1 MTPSSL
7 IVRFPNT
14 ENSYV
19 MKFDKDITISD
30 LCCEIRAKIRE
41 ANVGNPSAY
50 GIFVTD
56 PDPKHSF
63 WLDNSRM
70 LSYYHL
76 RDNFEVEYR
85 CKLRL
90 LVIQTMDGTKKTLQV
105 DDSKTIAEL
114 MDTIC
119 SKMGITNHEE
129 YSLIRP
135 MDEEE
140 RMRTLTLRKA
150 KSTAKDQ
157 DKLEKMKQKL
167 HTDDELNWLS
177 HGKTLRQHDVD
188 ESEILLL
195 RRKFFFSDQ
204 NVDARDPV
212 QLNLLYIQ
220 LKEAILNGTHPISL
234 EQAIQLAAL
243 QCQSEIGVLTAEKAK
258 HNPVDLK
265 EHLPKEYWKVK
276 GVEKRI
282 QEAHRNLGNFDERES
297 KLRYVQLCR
306 SLPTYGITFF
316 LIKEKLKG
324 RNKLVPRLFGVSK
337 ESVMRV
343 DEKTKEILETWPL
356 TRIRRWA
363 AGPNLFTLDFGQY
376 NPDGNYA
383 MQTTEGEQIGQL
395 ISGYI
400 DIILRRQRGKQAT
413 MTDGDEE
420 NTIVEENVAPSRANV
435 ISNVSGTLPRGHRA
449 EEAHVAHSGTLRTAN
464 YRGGFSE
471 GHLATRGQTVVQQ
484 NLGGA
489 QVGYGRIINRNGFTS
504 ASGPN
509 VGDQRQGFQM
519 IDLGQPKRALLSR
532 IDFGL
537 RTIQEAA
544 EELETP
550 IYSDD
555 EALHGEDA
563 TTRRW
568 RSEALEQARTGVW
581 SHLGAMTMATGQLVS
596 CIQSPLAGQAPE
608 EFDYTSMDASLASIG
623 MNVHGLMQCVR
634 LYDQIDA
641 ASEGGGLGATL
652 KQAAQVLS
660 DAFLALIRATVP
672 AVDLSAVEESGDR
685 ASSLT
690 RSSSSL
696 AEPQRNGPDRTTL
709 LEAAGQ
715 VGDASR
721 QLLQLISQPGVHSM
735 NARVEYGSLPDRGSF
750 SDMGLYP
757 QVVDWEA
764 RDKLLSAT
772 KSVANQMAK
781 LVKTAKQGAMDVGQ
795 EAFDLSTKNPS
806 EVFPDAIAILRAAQA
821 RLVQAATTAGRSAS
835 RLVTCA
841 KVVVCTME
849 QPESQDQLIRTAK
862 EVGAAANSAHQDP
875 VVSTLLSVASQLPA
889 SVGDGLNVVGK
900 ASTLV
905 SAASSLLADLRAEAT
920 AERSF
925 TGLSSSEANRR
936 ADVLEAE
943 IRQLLATAQE
953 CASGNVQS
961 LEHQQRVIQAA
972 QRLMAAVHST
982 TAPILRARLTQGLE
996 FATRLTA
1003 SNVGP
1008 LVTVGGEVVRVC
1020 QGSAYK
1026 LESNLEHLQKR
1037 VMPQVNS
1044 SCSYARMEP
1053 YDTQKQTDLLVA
1065 SQNLM
1070 QCLEEMLRITD
1081 AVVPTIPDAGIQTAF
1096 SGAARNTQACL
1107 TDLRQCYHTSEMVLS
1122 SEPPKFDPDTPRQSL
1137 QQQDDPIWL
1146 SVVSKTNQAMDT
1158 LAAELHSNTTR
1169 LLPDET
1175 LDSICVAL
1183 WTAVS
1188 AYNRA
1193 FASSK
1198 QSAFSE
1204 PVDRRS
1210 MPLSLPPLVTRIV
1223 GDETSESAAGSSTR
1237 DWNHIGAV
1245 LNELLERLIPVF
1257 HGIRG
1262 LSAFL
1267 TASANAQSLDSNL
1280 ARVLLISHGLSAY
1293 RQSSISGQST
1303 PIERRSTAGPLFGH
1317 HDEQPQAT
1325 AQDMLQHLL
1334 SIGESCLTDT
1344 GQLVAWA
1351 LQQGDMEPRDEET
1364 SQAVVLAEQLTT
1376 SVNAV
1381 LGYVPGEVI
1390 IKRLFALLEDASRM
1404 LSDRNTS
1411 DQTTVSRATNGLGQQ
1426 PLGTSSDSPQPQGLD
1441 KNFAQDMYTKL
1452 AGCAQR
1458 LAKVC
1463 LDASYELS
1471 EHTPRAS
1478 SVRFS
1483 GDLKCF
1489 GNDSEVVRMA
1499 HMADRITSRL
1509 VELIQA
1515 AGDGGVTAGGVNSDH
1530 LLVGL
1535 TRTGYPVAWA
1545 FRHAMRAIDAAGG
1558 QSAGV
1563 DSEQP
1568 FQEVPLLQAILQL
1581 REWAVEL
1588 SLQTEAKAS
1597 TLESS
1602 CSELDQVEWTR
1613 LQDAEQSG
1621 ALLHM
1626 RNHCEAAIR
1635 RVNTLLRPVSH
1646 SQEQSVT
1653 DSDTA
1658 RSVSP
1663 AVCAIRVPVCQHT
1676 YPECLGTMHQLNE
1689 DIRTYT
1695 DSIPSAAANGDAD
1708 SFVAAVKSVAQT
1720 TCQLLQLTNQA
1731 AYLVG
1736 AAHPAS
1742 KPGHVSRLI
1751 GPDQL
1756 IALHDHIAAVRKGAS
1771 ELTRE
1776 ECLSPTPDGLP
1787 SLEVMNIATH
1797 MAQRATRLCQSTRPL
1812 LSDCKNS
1819 AEKKMLAE
1827 VSICAC
1833 VCQPWEDCRFVCVS
1847 CLETSVC
1854 IAHILLL

>member
-1 MTPSSL
+1 
-7 IVRFPNT
+7 
-14 ENSYV
+14 
-19 MKFDKDITISD
+19 
-30 LCCEIRAKIRE
+30 
-41 ANVGNPSAY
+41 
-50 GIFVTD
+50 
-56 PDPKHSF
+56 
-63 WLDNSRM
+63 
-70 LSYYHL
+70 
-76 RDNFEVEYR
+76 
-85 CKLRL
+85 
-90 LVIQTMDGTKKTLQV
+90 
-105 DDSKTIAEL
+105 
-114 MDTIC
+114 
-119 SKMGITNHEE
+119 
-129 YSLIRP
+129 

-177 HGKTLRQHDVD
+177 HGKTLRQHDVE

-220 LKEAILNGTHPISL
+220 
-234 EQAIQLAAL
+234 
-243 QCQSEIGVLTAEKAK
+243 
-258 HNPVDLK
+258 
-265 EHLPKEYWKVK
+265 
-276 GVEKRI
+276 
-282 QEAHRNLGNFDERES
+282 AHRNLGNFDERES

-400 DIILRRQRGKQAT
+400 DIILRRQRGKLAT

-435 ISNVSGTLPRGHRA
+435 ISNVSGTLPRGHRG

-504 ASGPN
+504 AGGPN
-509 VGDQRQGFQM
+509 VGDQRQG
-519 IDLGQPKRALLSR
+519 
-532 IDFGL
+532 
-537 RTIQEAA
+537 
-544 EELETP
+544 
-550 IYSDD
+550 
-555 EALHGEDA
+555 

-596 CIQSPLAGQAPE
+596 CIQSPLVGQALE

-641 ASEGGGLGATL
+641 AGEGGGLGATL

-672 AVDLSAVEESGDR
+672 AVDLSSAEESGDR

-696 AEPQRNGPDRTTL
+696 AEPQRNGPDRITL

-735 NARVEYGSLPDRGSF
+735 NARVEYGSLPDRG
-750 SDMGLYP
+750 P
-757 QVVDWEA
+757 W
-764 RDKLLSAT
+764 LLSIKINYKPQGHSTSYGNLTSTAT
-772 KSVANQMAK
+772 KQT
-781 LVKTAKQGAMDVGQ
+781 LF

-862 EVGAAANSAHQDP
+862 EVGAAANSVSEATDDMIRMSVDISGSDAHLHELHLQLGDDLHEGVLAVHSGLDELVDCLRATSIQAHQDP

-889 SVGDGLNVVGK
+889 SVGDGLNVIGK
-900 ASTLV
+900 ASSLV

-920 AERSF
+920 AERSL

-961 LEHQQRVIQAA
+961 LEHQQQVIQAA
-972 QRLMAAVHST
+972 QRLMATVHST

-1008 LVTVGGEVVRVC
+1008 LVTVGGEVVRIC
-1020 QGSAYK
+1020 QGNAYK
-1026 LESNLEHLQKR
+1026 
-1037 VMPQVNS
+1037 
-1044 SCSYARMEP
+1044 
-1053 YDTQKQTDLLVA
+1053 
-1065 SQNLM
+1065 
-1070 QCLEEMLRITD
+1070 CLEEMLRITD

-1107 TDLRQCYHTSEMVLS
+1107 TDLRQCYHTSEIVLS

-1137 QQQDDPIWL
+1137 QQQDDPLWL
-1146 SVVSKTNQAMDT
+1146 SVVSKTNQAMDA
-1158 LAAELHSNTTR
+1158 LAAELHSNTTK

-1175 LDSICVAL
+1175 LDSVCVAL

-1188 AYNRA
+1188 AYNRT

-1198 QSAFSE
+1198 QGAFSE

-1223 GDETSESAAGSSTR
+1223 GDEASESAVGSSTR

-1245 LNELLERLIPVF
+1245 LNELLERLLPVF
-1257 HGIRG
+1257 RGIRG
-1262 LSAFL
+1262 LSAFF

-1303 PIERRSTAGPLFGH
+1303 PIERRSTAGSLFGH

-1351 LQQGDMEPRDEET
+1351 LQQGAMEPRDEET

-1390 IKRLFALLEDASRM
+1390 LKRLFALLEDASHM
-1404 LSDRNTS
+1404 LSDKNTS
-1411 DQTTVSRATNGLGQQ
+1411 DQTAVSRVTNGLGQQ
-1426 PLGTSSDSPQPQGLD
+1426 RLGTSSDSPKPQGFD

-1463 LDASYELS
+1463 LVVIQFLIIVDFSLHLNHLS
-1471 EHTPRAS
+1471 FTS
-1478 SVRFS
+1478 S
-1483 GDLKCF
+1483 
-1489 GNDSEVVRMA
+1489 N
-1499 HMADRITSRL
+1499 RL
-1509 VELIQA
+1509 
-1515 AGDGGVTAGGVNSDH
+1515 
-1530 LLVGL
+1530 
-1535 TRTGYPVAWA
+1535 
-1545 FRHAMRAIDAAGG
+1545 
-1558 QSAGV
+1558 
-1563 DSEQP
+1563 
-1568 FQEVPLLQAILQL
+1568 
-1581 REWAVEL
+1581 
-1588 SLQTEAKAS
+1588 
-1597 TLESS
+1597 
-1602 CSELDQVEWTR
+1602 
-1613 LQDAEQSG
+1613 
-1621 ALLHM
+1621 
-1626 RNHCEAAIR
+1626 
-1635 RVNTLLRPVSH
+1635 
-1646 SQEQSVT
+1646 
-1653 DSDTA
+1653 
-1658 RSVSP
+1658 
-1663 AVCAIRVPVCQHT
+1663 
-1676 YPECLGTMHQLNE
+1676 
-1689 DIRTYT
+1689 
-1695 DSIPSAAANGDAD
+1695 
-1708 SFVAAVKSVAQT
+1708 
-1720 TCQLLQLTNQA
+1720 
-1731 AYLVG
+1731 
-1736 AAHPAS
+1736 
-1742 KPGHVSRLI
+1742 
-1751 GPDQL
+1751 
-1756 IALHDHIAAVRKGAS
+1756 
-1771 ELTRE
+1771 
-1776 ECLSPTPDGLP
+1776 
-1787 SLEVMNIATH
+1787 
-1797 MAQRATRLCQSTRPL
+1797 
-1812 LSDCKNS
+1812 
-1819 AEKKMLAE
+1819 
-1827 VSICAC
+1827 
-1833 VCQPWEDCRFVCVS
+1833 
-1847 CLETSVC
+1847 
-1854 IAHILLL
+1854 